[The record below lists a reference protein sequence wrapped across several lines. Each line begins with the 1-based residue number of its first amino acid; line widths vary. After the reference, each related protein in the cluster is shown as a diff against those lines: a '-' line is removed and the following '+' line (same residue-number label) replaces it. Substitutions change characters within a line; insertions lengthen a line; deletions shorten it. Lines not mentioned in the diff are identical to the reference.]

1 MQLNAALR
9 ELVEARDQALA
20 AAQQAARARD
30 EGLALAAHDLLEP
43 LTVISSVAQLQ
54 HRRAIKSG
62 APGTEPVL
70 QAMEY
75 IEANAS
81 KMAEQLVELL
91 GSTRLEI
98 GDVLELHP
106 SQRLR

>member
-1 MQLNAALR
+1 
-9 ELVEARDQALA
+9 
-20 AAQQAARARD
+20 
-30 EGLALAAHDLLEP
+30 
-43 LTVISSVAQLQ
+43 
-54 HRRAIKSG
+54 
-62 APGTEPVL
+62 
-70 QAMEY
+70 MEY

-81 KMAEQLVELL
+81 KMAQQLVELL